1 MKHRGKQVK
10 DRGGGVNER
19 RVFVTRP
26 IAEPAIRRLA
36 ATARVDLW
44 DDEMPP
50 PPAELR
56 ARARGKLTACS
67 AWSPIVST
75 PPLSARCRGFA

>member
-1 MKHRGKQVK
+1 MKHRGRQVK
-10 DRGGGVNER
+10 DRGDGIGER

-50 PPAELR
+50 PPAEL
-56 ARARGKLTACS
+56 TVE
-67 AWSPIVST
+67 IVQWAVQFT
-75 PPLSARCRGFA
+75 EFD